1 MKKRLLSI
9 LLVICL
15 VLPLVPDFLPA
26 NAEETTDAF
35 GIRMDDT
42 FDKEAAMADNPYG
55 TDGWQPL
62 LTISELF
69 VAKGHSDGRWW
80 NTYNYNND
88 ENGEPGSI
96 QAATS
101 GASIGSKYEGNDN
114 GFSIVDTAPVDIYG
128 EGQKKY
134 TAVYGYWKDK
144 KKLQVFLTD
153 QSGNRLT
160 EPVEIGPGETL
171 DYLNDAETHNNTGF
185 ISVTAGDFDGDGRD
199 SIVLYRPDMED
210 NSRQPSIIIFDIQED
225 NGTLEL
231 VDGIGNDGANI
242 TNVYSM
248 LGVRNIATDNSNDGK
263 VRKNAPVV
271 QLLVEDTDND
281 NIDELIIT
289 AGLNNTSAND
299 ISKRQSQM
307 FIYDF
312 EKNVSENPWI
322 QTFCLNTSGYT
333 GGYNGAQRLRWASSS
348 VGNISSSNGATDY
361 PEIITAGWIDKNGSD
376 GDDVTDAIGSYI
388 TRCMSTTVNENGTSV
403 GSYQASQIQAIQE
416 DAVSDFTREGHY
428 EGDDVQSLLTVNAFL
443 ADGVNER
450 ASILIADTVYTFDGQ
465 KLEQGYRSEYFND
478 DDDGIGGNIIS
489 NNLVQDSVSADFDGN
504 TDGKEQVIFSVC
516 QKRSGRNDYF
526 YKLYTYQRNSDG
538 TWSCDATDDYI
549 IYQIGNAYVS
559 LCATDVDEDSIIAR
573 IKDSSLTYTEPEL
586 LAILESTPYFSEIDG
601 GDTGNSETAYGKSEG
616 SGTGTTTSNGLS
628 TSVTAGFEY
637 ELDDATLG
645 FSLGFSFEASV
656 ENNFTW
662 ESSESTSV
670 EYELNYS
677 NDTGDNMVIVYRRP
691 VTTWEYEVK
700 NSDATLTLA
709 KQGTLL
715 TSMISVDSYNEVAPQ
730 YDMSP
735 INETLLAT
743 PGDPFSYR
751 DSIAGFDKGVM
762 SETSASYN
770 GAGTISQSFSYSS
783 EQEDSFTYEMSTSFS
798 ANGKFFGV
806 TAGAGAGYVTTS
818 TSSTINM
825 SGISKSGTVT
835 GNDVDGYDFTWRF
848 AHWTE
853 KIDGQEIP
861 VLGYVLNNVVA
872 PPTPPLD
879 IEVTDVTSNSATLE
893 WEIGSRQADEYRIY
907 QIYQDGNNAQ
917 IDVVDGTEN
926 TYDLI
931 DLSPNTTY
939 TYAVSAYSEPSGSG
953 RVSGES
959 VLSNEVIVATYPENI
974 ASVNITDPTDQTAKP
989 GKNATFFSSISISSD
1004 DFNSISYQWQKK
1016 QPGENWKNINGATSE
1031 NLWINNVQTENDGT
1045 QYRCMFKVSYRN
1057 LSSLVQYYS
1066 NPATLTVGKTTVTTT
1081 LSVQNS
1087 NSLSGAGTFDDPY
1100 QGQADYK
1107 EKTSETTSVVT
1118 VEKNVTIESSDN
1130 IPALTVYSDANDA
1143 NEQYYGIGTDENNNQ
1158 VYYTLNKSG
1167 NSYTV
1172 GQKITVIN
1180 TVEYLDADLSQSV
1193 KDVPEDFDGNQ
1204 ITTSKEDETY
1214 YLMAAIT
1221 GTSAVSGAPEG
1232 VNSRFNSINV
1242 ITYYWRN
1249 GSTYYTY
1256 DAENGSVGDRVLSIE
1271 ADKLFDVYVMPP
1283 KEEEGEEPPQGDGT
1297 EEPAVYIFGRNETWT
1312 VKDTEEEGSFDDRSE
1327 YLYLM
1332 VTEESGTYKD
1342 ITYMTVSSETS
1353 YEIAGENLSNF
1364 NPASL
1369 QNVTTK
1375 ETQEIKTPIYE
1386 MAEGTSL
1393 TLQAS
1398 VQEDNGSVKVEDVSV
1413 DFYITNVQTGARSTL
1428 SAITGEDGTASVTWR
1443 AASAGLYSIRAV
1455 SRATADYLQSDS
1467 QEVYYD
1473 AYSTSADTTTT
1484 MEYRLNLFQDIDTPI
1499 TGSVSYGKQ
1508 TISMQL
1514 QKRENAALENNSPG
1528 EWTDATDESI
1538 VYTME
1543 KTTSTE
1549 SQEEILTN
1557 GNVDSPDVGTYLFR
1571 AYQRPDSMTPEQ
1583 VVGKN
1588 AYLLTSTSLIVNPV
1602 AVTIIPTW
1610 GKGTTPGSADDITL
1624 QEEKGQKIYLQENTS
1639 LSNLI
1644 NISCDYFG
1652 KDGNP
1657 DVYGIFT
1664 VSLSYT
1670 KDENYQNALSA
1681 FTNNYAVTLKED
1693 TFTVKPGS
1701 AQIHFSSG
1709 ENGSVSGR
1717 YGYNQFSL
1725 TSGSSKTQG
1734 TKLIFQ
1740 ARPEEGYSVDYWSI
1754 NGTKY
1759 IIEGDT
1765 DSLEPLSGMAFTD
1778 DGKGLQIDS
1787 FNLDE
1792 HTKDGQL
1799 NIYVSFKSTASKIIF
1814 NVENS
1819 TGGTITAEN
1828 GTGNALT
1835 SGQLV
1840 NNGSTIIFTAEP
1852 NTNYVID
1859 HWTVNGDTYF
1869 WDGTEEKYRG
1879 STLTLSNITGAQ
1891 NVVVSFT
1898 EKDSSEINHQISTSV
1913 VNEGGQSDASL
1924 ATITAV
1930 NTETNENISF
1940 ENGETSV
1947 VDGTS
1952 LTFTANV
1959 TNSSNNMVKEWQ
1971 VSTKDG
1977 SYTTIEGSGGQKS
1990 ITIYNITKDMDV
2002 RAVVT
2007 QAQSYTLTY
2016 EIVGQNGTSV
2026 PADVATL
2033 TAVSNGQT
2041 LESGQQYSAFIPV
2054 DFSLKLSENYYV
2066 TEWSK
2071 NVSVNPEDN
2080 LNASLDSLTG
2090 DTVVTVTIA
2099 KKPTL
2104 TIDEPENGTITVTI
2118 PAEENGE
2125 NVTLHDG
2132 DSFEQ
2137 GTDLNITFTPAKGYV
2152 VSETKVNGDAINATY
2167 TDGNGSTTDTKMFTI
2182 ENAQSDQTISATFD
2196 ALQAYKIT
2204 YNTVVVSG
2212 VNANGTVTASAE
2224 RKGMAYYQI
2233 DSLPSEQEVYK
2244 GSNVTFTATPDDG
2257 YRVQEWRVNGEIY
2270 QPDGVLYT
2278 GNTLTLSDISK
2289 EQNVTVQFVQL
2300 GNQMTISAGAN
2311 GMIEKVMVGNL
2322 DQTENI
2328 ASGFTLMP
2336 NASVEI
2342 TASPAA
2348 GYEVEK
2354 WVVNGAEVKVDDGEE
2369 LYRGDVYTYTANA
2382 ESSGAHVDVYF
2393 RPVTYNVSWGGT
2405 GGTVTAAIAD
2415 EILDSD
2421 TDEIRGETEVT
2432 FTAHPDEG
2440 MKLSHWTVNGT
2451 VVESSEGA
2459 GNTTFMW
2466 TVPNGMQETPPVT
2479 EYNIQAVFTESP
2491 YTVTFNEPDNGTL
2504 SAFVNGQS
2512 ISSGA
2517 EVDGNTEVTF
2527 TVTPGE
2533 GQVVGSWVVTK
2544 GDKEENVSTDQENP
2558 NTLTLSITADTH
2570 VTANMVPDRYTVSVS
2585 TTGNG
2590 TVTVNGEKEES
2601 YSAPYGS
2608 NMTFT
2613 AQPGNNYWQVD
2624 RWIVYDG
2631 KNTDITNT
2639 VNGTV
2644 SEDKTTFTLP
2654 NITQNMRVE
2663 CVFVNQVGYELS
2675 YSVEGTNGT
2684 LSATANGNEITLDG
2698 NTTTVPGGSE
2708 LKFTAEPEAGYMV
2721 AYWTVTVNGKEI
2733 SVDNY
2738 SKIYTIAEMS
2748 GKTDVKV
2755 AFTNYVGYDI
2765 PANGEGYTITEP
2777 SRTPGDT
2784 EPDTKIR
2791 QNGDLTFTVS
2801 PATGYNTLGTL
2812 IINGYDC
2819 IADKLTTDHT
2829 KPDGCEKVTVI
2840 ANDDGSYTVTI
2851 ENVTAEI
2858 SLKAKAHN
2866 LTHVD
2871 AKTPTCTEEGNIE
2884 YWCCSDENCDNESN
2898 LFADAKGT
2906 TPLQQGA
2913 EILGKDTDNGHTFG
2927 EPVFQW
2933 DGTSSAKAVFTCNI
2947 CEGEETNGKKEVN
2960 CTVNTS
2966 ENDAQITYTA
2976 TAAFMGKTYTDTKT
2990 HKHTYGEPVFT
3001 WNGTS
3006 SVTAAFTCT
3015 QCDKVHT
3022 VNGTVNKTENDAQ
3035 ITYTATAAFMGKM
3048 YTDIKTHKHTYGEPV
3063 FTWNGTSSAQAAFTC
3078 SSCKETKTITCSIKM
3093 TEDADRTTW
3102 TASAAFNGQT
3112 YTSVKT
3118 QDKTIENYEFRLKG
3132 TTTKKSVKLTWTKV
3146 PAVDGYDIYWAKCE
3160 KKMKKVKTITSA
3172 NHTKWTDKKKKLNS
3186 NHKYYVRAFKIV
3198 DGQKQY
3204 VNTSNTIHLA
3214 MPSKCTNVKTVKV
3227 SKKNLV
3233 LKKKKLQKLSVKT
3246 ILISKNKRL
3255 VPHMNVLSF
3264 VSSDRRVASVNAKGI
3279 IKAKSKGSC
3288 YIYITA
3294 ASGAYTKVRVTVR

>member
-69 VAKGHSDGRWW
+69 VAKGHSDRRWW

-96 QAATS
+96 KAATS
-101 GASIGSKYEGNDN
+101 GTSIGSKYEGNDN

-134 TAVYGYWKDK
+134 TAVYGYWKNK

-299 ISKRQSQM
+299 ISNRQSQM

-333 GGYNGAQRLRWASSS
+333 AGYNGAQRLRWASSS
-348 VGNISSSNGATDY
+348 VGNISPSNGATDY

-388 TRCMSTTVNENGTSV
+388 TRCMNTTVNENGTSV

-443 ADGVNER
+443 ADGVNGE

-465 KLEQGYRSEYFND
+465 KLEQGYRSEYFDD
-478 DDDGIGGNIIS
+478 DDDGIGENIIS

-526 YKLYTYQRNSDG
+526 YKLYTYQKSGED
-538 TWSCDATDDYI
+538 WSYYETDYV

-879 IEVTDVTSNSATLE
+879 IEVNNVTSNSATLE

-926 TYDLI
+926 TYDLT

-939 TYAVSAYSEPSGSG
+939 TYAVSAYSEPSSSG

-959 VLSNEVIVATYPENI
+959 VLSNEVIVATYPENM
-974 ASVNITDPTDQTAKP
+974 ASVNITDPENQSVKP
-989 GKNATFFSSISISSD
+989 GSNAHFTSSISISSD

-1016 QPGENWKNINGATSE
+1016 QPGENWKNINGATGE
-1031 NLWINNVQTENDGT
+1031 NLLINNVQTENDGT

-1066 NPATLTVGKTTVTTT
+1066 NPATLTVGKTTVTTS
-1081 LSVQNS
+1081 LSVKD
-1087 NSLSGAGTFDDPY
+1087 SLSGEGTFATPY
-1100 QGQADYK
+1100 LGQADYK
-1107 EKTSETTSVVT
+1107 KKTDETISVVT
-1118 VEKNVTIESSDN
+1118 VEKNVTIESSDS
-1130 IPALTVYSDANDA
+1130 IPALTVYSDTQEN
-1143 NEQYYGIGTDENNNQ
+1143 YYGIGTDETNNQ

-1172 GQKITVIN
+1172 DEKITVIN
-1180 TVEYLDADLSQSV
+1180 TVEYLDADSSQSV
-1193 KDVPEDFDGNQ
+1193 DDVPEDFDGNQ
-1204 ITTSKEDETY
+1204 ITTSKEGETY

-1221 GTSAVSGAPEG
+1221 GTPTGIVSGAPEG
-1232 VNSRFNSINV
+1232 VNSRFNSIND

-1256 DAENGSVGDRVLSIE
+1256 AEDGSVGEMVPSIS
-1271 ADKLFDVYVMPP
+1271 ADDLFDVYVMPP
-1283 KEEEGEEPPQGDGT
+1283 TEEEGEEPSQGDGT

-1332 VTEESGTYKD
+1332 VTEGSEQYGSGS
-1342 ITYMTVSSETS
+1342 IQYMTVSSESS
-1353 YEIAGENLSNF
+1353 YKIGDKVLSDF

-1375 ETQEIKTPIYE
+1375 EPQTIITPIYE

-1428 SAITGEDGTASVTWR
+1428 SAITGKDGTASVTWR

-1473 AYSTSADTTTT
+1473 AYSTSADTT
-1484 MEYRLNLFQDIDTPI
+1484 MEYRLNLSQDNDKPI
-1499 TGSVSYGKQ
+1499 TGSVSYGEQ

-1514 QKRENAALENNSPG
+1514 QKRKNAELTEGSNVATPGRWENAA
-1528 EWTDATDESI
+1528 DESI

-1549 SQEEILTN
+1549 SKETN
-1557 GNVDSPDVGTYLFR
+1557 LENCEAYSPDVGTYLFR

-1588 AYLLTSTSLIVNPV
+1588 AYLLASTSLIVNPV

-1610 GKGTTPGSADDITL
+1610 KEGTTPSQVTMVSLVEENKQDIL
-1624 QEEKGQKIYLQENTS
+1624 LPENIE

-1644 NISCDYFG
+1644 DISCDYFG
-1652 KDGNP
+1652 KAGNP

-1670 KDENYQNALSA
+1670 KDEKYQNALSA

-1693 TFTVKPGS
+1693 TFTVKPRS

-1765 DSLEPLSGMAFTD
+1765 DSLEPPSGMAFTD

-1787 FNLDE
+1787 FNLTNHTDE
-1792 HTKDGQL
+1792 DGQL

-1814 NVENS
+1814 NVENP

-1859 HWTVNGDTYF
+1859 HWTVNGNTYF
-1869 WDGTEEKYRG
+1869 WDGTKEQYRG
-1879 STLTLSNITGAQ
+1879 NTLTLSNITGAQ
-1891 NVVVSFT
+1891 TVVVSFT
-1898 EKDSSEINHQISTSV
+1898 KKDSSEINHQISTSV
-1913 VNEGGQSDASL
+1913 VNEDEQSAASL

-1930 NTETNENISF
+1930 NTETNDGISF
-1940 ENGETSV
+1940 TNGKTSV

-2016 EIVGQNGTSV
+2016 EIVGQDGTPV
-2026 PADVATL
+2026 PKDATL
-2033 TAVSNGQT
+2033 AAVSNGQT

-2066 TEWSK
+2066 TEWSE

-2080 LNASLDSLTG
+2080 LKASLDSLTG
-2090 DTVVTVTIA
+2090 YTEVTVTIA
-2099 KKPTL
+2099 RKPTL
-2104 TIDEPENGTITVTI
+2104 KIEEPANGTITVTI
-2118 PAEENGE
+2118 PAKEDGE
-2125 NVTLHDG
+2125 DITLQSG
-2132 DSFEQ
+2132 DSFEP
-2137 GTDLNITFTPAKGYV
+2137 GTDLNITFTPTKGYV
-2152 VSETKVNGDAINATY
+2152 VGETEVNNSAVSMDYADKDTSGIEP
-2167 TDGNGSTTDTKMFTI
+2167 GSTTDTKVCTI
-2182 ENAQSDQTISATFD
+2182 TNVTEDQTISATFN
-2196 ALQAYKIT
+2196 ALPAYTIT
-2204 YNTVVVSG
+2204 YNTIVVSG
-2212 VNANGTVTASAE
+2212 DKSNGTVTASAE
-2224 RKGMAYYQI
+2224 RKDMADYQI
-2233 DSLPSEQEVYK
+2233 HSLQSGDTVYK

-2270 QPDGVLYT
+2270 QLGGVPYT
-2278 GNTLTLSDISK
+2278 GNILTLDDISEEK
-2289 EQNVTVQFVQL
+2289 KVTVQFVQL

-2311 GMIEKVMVGNL
+2311 GTIEKVMVGNL

-2328 ASGFTLMP
+2328 ASGFTLTP

-2354 WVVNGAEVKVDDGEE
+2354 WVVNGEDVKVDGSEE
-2369 LYRGDVYTYTANA
+2369 LYREAVYTYTAKA
-2382 ESSGAHVDVYF
+2382 ENSGAHVNVYF
-2393 RPVTYNVSWGGT
+2393 RPVIYNVSWGGT

-2415 EILDSD
+2415 EILDSN

-2432 FTAHPDEG
+2432 FTAQPDQG
-2440 MKLSHWTVNGT
+2440 MELSHWTVNGT

-2459 GNTTFMW
+2459 GNNTFTW
-2466 TVPNGMQETPPVT
+2466 TVPNGIEQTPPVT
-2479 EYNIQAVFTESP
+2479 EYNIQAVFTEAP
-2491 YTVTFNEPDNGTL
+2491 YIVTFNDPDKGTL

-2512 ISSGA
+2512 INSGA
-2517 EVDGNTEVTF
+2517 KVDGNTEVTF
-2527 TVTPGE
+2527 TVTPEE
-2533 GQVVGSWVVTK
+2533 GQVVGNWVVK
-2544 GDKEENVSTDQENP
+2544 RGDKEENVPAYQENP
-2558 NTLTLSITADTH
+2558 NTLTLSITADTI
-2570 VTANMVPDRYTVSVS
+2570 VKAIMVPDRYTVSVS

-2590 TVTVNGEKEES
+2590 TVTVDGEKEES
-2601 YSAPYGS
+2601 YGAPYGS

-2613 AQPGNNYWQVD
+2613 AQPGNNYWKVD
-2624 RWIVYDG
+2624 HWIVHDG

-2644 SEDKTTFTLP
+2644 NADKTTFTLP
-2654 NITQNMRVE
+2654 NITQNMTVE

-2675 YSVEGTNGT
+2675 YSVEGTHGT

-2708 LKFTAEPEAGYMV
+2708 LEFTAEPEAGYMV
-2721 AYWTVTVNGKEI
+2721 AKWTVTVKGEEI
-2733 SVDNY
+2733 SVDDY

-2755 AFTNYVGYDI
+2755 AFTNYVGYKI
-2765 PANGEGYTITEP
+2765 PTGGKGYTITEDF
-2777 SRTPGDT
+2777 RTPNDT
-2784 EPDTKIR
+2784 EPADEIR

-2801 PATGYNTLGTL
+2801 PDEGYNTLGTL
-2812 IINGYDC
+2812 VINGYDC
-2819 IADKLTTDHT
+2819 IADQLTEGHT
-2829 KPDGCEKVTVI
+2829 KPDGCEKVTVK
-2840 ANDDGSYTVTI
+2840 ANDNGSYTVTI

-2884 YWCCSDENCDNESN
+2884 YWKCDKCQENSN
-2898 LFADAKGT
+2898 LFADARGT
-2906 TPLQQGA
+2906 KQLEQGA

-2947 CEGEETNGKKEVN
+2947 CKGKETNGKKEVN
-2960 CTVNTS
+2960 CTVKTS

-2976 TAAFMGKTYTDTKT
+2976 TAAFMGKTYTDT
-2990 HKHTYGEPVFT
+2990 
-3001 WNGTS
+3001 
-3006 SVTAAFTCT
+3006 
-3015 QCDKVHT
+3015 
-3022 VNGTVNKTENDAQ
+3022 
-3035 ITYTATAAFMGKM
+3035 
-3048 YTDIKTHKHTYGEPV
+3048 KTHKHTYGEPV

-3172 NHTKWTDKKKKLNS
+3172 DQTKWTDKKKKSNS
-3186 NHKYYVRAFKIV
+3186 NHKYYVKAFKMV

-3214 MPSKCTNVKTVKV
+3214 MPSKCTNVKTVKA

-3233 LKKKKLQKLSVKT
+3233 LKKKKSQKLSVKT